1 MVCHEAWNGE
11 KPVRLNRAA
20 QWALLVFFI
29 FMGIGALFAGERLR
43 AQKQERRQTVSQI
56 AANAARSLERQLF
69 RSLSATN
76 ALAAILRQNGRIENF
91 DALAAGMINVYGGID
106 ALQLVPGGVIS
117 QVYPLAG
124 NERAVGFNILG
135 DPARRIEAERTINSR
150 RLTLDGP
157 FELIQGGVAV
167 VGRQAVFL
175 DDGRG
180 GERFWGFA
188 AAIIR
193 LPTLKG
199 ASNLGLL
206 AKNGYVYQV
215 SRINPRT
222 GKSIVFARG
231 GGIAPVDPVEF
242 AFDVPNGRWVLS
254 VSPVAGWFKVS
265 DIIFYGSMVF
275 GFSLALAGL
284 TYVVQRRPELLRQEV
299 AKRTAEL
306 RSARNRLEGEARERA
321 MVEAEVRRFNAELE
335 QRVAERTSQLAT
347 AHQELE
353 SFSHSVSHD
362 LQAPLCN
369 IEDIL
374 RIFREE
380 HAGSLDENGMQL
392 LRRICK
398 AGDRMKE
405 LIGHLFELS
414 LVNRGELVRQ
424 SIDISDMVR
433 EIAAELQGGD
443 PGRSATFIIAG
454 GVRASGDEGLL
465 RVAFENLLGNAWKY
479 SGGTESALIEFGSFE
494 SGGERVFFVRDN
506 GAGFDMKYADRLFGV
521 FQRLHTASEFE
532 GIGIGLA
539 TVQRIIIR
547 HGGRIW
553 AEGAVGKGATFFF
566 TLG

>member
-1 MVCHEAWNGE
+1 M
-11 KPVRLNRAA
+11 RLNRAA
-20 QWALLVFFI
+20 QWALLVFLI
-29 FMGIGALFAGERLR
+29 FMGTGALFAGERLR
-43 AQKQERRQTVSQI
+43 AQKQERRQTVSRI

-76 ALAAILRQNGRIENF
+76 ALAAILRQNGRIEDF

-106 ALQLVPGGVIS
+106 ALQLVPDGVIS

-175 DDGRG
+175 PDGRG

-193 LPTLKG
+193 LQTLKG

-215 SRINPRT
+215 SRINPGT
-222 GKSIVFARG
+222 GERIVFTRG

-254 VSPVAGWFKVS
+254 VSPTAGWFKVS
-265 DIIFYGSMVF
+265 DIIFYGSMVLV
-275 GFSLALAGL
+275 FSLALAGL

-306 RSARNRLEGEARERA
+306 RAARNRLEGEARERA

-362 LQAPLCN
+362 LQAPLRN
-369 IEDIL
+369 IEDII

-392 LRRICK
+392 LKRICK
-398 AGDRMKE
+398 AGDRMNE

-414 LVNRGELVRQ
+414 RVNRGELVRQ
-424 SIDISDMVR
+424 SIDLSDMVR
-433 EIAAELQGGD
+433 EIAAELRGGD
-443 PGRSATFIIAG
+443 PGRSATFIIADG
-454 GVRASGDEGLL
+454 IMASGDAGLL

-479 SGGTESALIEFGSFE
+479 SAGTENALIEFGSHE
-494 SGGERVFFVRDN
+494 RGGERVFFIRDN
-506 GAGFDMKYADRLFGV
+506 GAGFDMKYYDRLFGV
-521 FQRLHTASEFE
+521 FQRLHTASEFD
-532 GIGIGLA
+532 GTGIGLA